1 MNNATFDQP
10 YMFWLFYY
18 VVIPFTVEDIISEV
32 EYPMKLKHARTH
44 KVFPIPFQEK
54 VTVPMSTCCIYLYID
69 SRPRHPPPP
78 PSYWR
83 IEIRH

>member
-32 EYPMKLKHARTH
+32 EYPMKLKLARTH
-44 KVFPIPFQEK
+44 KVFPIPFQ
-54 VTVPMSTCCIYLYID
+54 
-69 SRPRHPPPP
+69 
-78 PSYWR
+78 
-83 IEIRH
+83 